1 MRFVIDKIEYQET
14 LTIVVGKTG
23 VGTIKGIWTD
33 PETPVIGKTYDIELI
48 ITSPNEIN
56 ISERKLCLSVYL
68 DNENVIFIGRC
79 YDSDDKAYYVLF
91 DIGWMETLDIDIIT
105 SRKKKGDYISF
116 SANFHNIKIYPNYL

>member
-79 YDSDDKAYYVLF
+79 YDSDLA
-91 DIGWMETLDIDIIT
+91 GWKRLILI
-105 SRKKKGDYISF
+105 
-116 SANFHNIKIYPNYL
+116 